1 MIDSALYLA
10 QPIKFFSHRCRELG
24 VFAAKSY
31 LSARQVCSI
40 FPKHLD
46 TVYGVSI
53 SFELCRKLVLVNNS
67 WRQPQLLRLP
77 RNYDSIFQVSSPL
90 ENALHMI
97 SYLDQSRKIL
107 ECFFSSTTS
116 ECALCARRFQRIQ
129 HSAYSAGSVYYYH
142 EDSSS
147 CENDDDQVMVCLR
160 EACCRPP
167 TGDMMHEAVREDT
180 IQNLMKF
187 YLKHA
192 KIFYTL

>member
-167 TGDMMHEAVREDT
+167 TGDMMHEAVSSQVPQLT
-180 IQNLMKF
+180 
-187 YLKHA
+187 
-192 KIFYTL
+192 